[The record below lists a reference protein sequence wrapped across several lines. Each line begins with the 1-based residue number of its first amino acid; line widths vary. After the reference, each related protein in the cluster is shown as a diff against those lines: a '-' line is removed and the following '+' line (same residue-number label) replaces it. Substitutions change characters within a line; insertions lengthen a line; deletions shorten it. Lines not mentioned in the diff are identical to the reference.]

1 MKQFV
6 LKDGEEPGIYPGL
19 GLAEAGK
26 PLTAYSE
33 DQEKAFSDDKRF
45 KIYHA
50 PKEEAPAEVS
60 ASEANSQ
67 EKPAKTGKDGK

>member
-33 DQEKAFSDDKRF
+33 DQEKAFADDKRF

-50 PKEEAPAEVS
+50 PKEDEAS
-60 ASEANSQ
+60 ASEAESTVQ
-67 EKPAKTGKDGK
+67 KPAKTGKDGK